1 MPVCKVILHGLK
13 PSEISYSI
21 NENQSEMSSQRQ
33 RQDSLNTRITTT
45 SNHQAESR
53 ISPETDYLNLHIKPM
68 ATSKSSVRRKTDGFI
83 FHRKKK
89 RCN

>member
-13 PSEISYSI
+13 PSEISYMT
-21 NENQSEMSSQRQ
+21 NENQSEMSLQRQ
-33 RQDSLNTRITTT
+33 RQDSSSTRTTTT

-68 ATSKSSVRRKTDGFI
+68 ATAKNSVRRKT
-83 FHRKKK
+83 H
-89 RCN
+89 